1 MLEFLAAYHGAMGER
16 AVPVIAVP
24 TTYNVITEA
33 ELYDAGV
40 SIVIYANHMLRAA
53 YPSMLSVAESILT
66 NTRSLEADADLLP
79 VKKVRLRAC
88 APACARPP
96 PVPCGPLRHFLFRIN
111 IRFLKHR
118 PTHLPTRVL

>member
-1 MLEFLAAYHGAMGER
+1 MGEA

-79 VKKVRLRAC
+79 VKKVRASLS
-88 APACARPP
+88 AR
-96 PVPCGPLRHFLFRIN
+96 G
-111 IRFLKHR
+111 
-118 PTHLPTRVL
+118 